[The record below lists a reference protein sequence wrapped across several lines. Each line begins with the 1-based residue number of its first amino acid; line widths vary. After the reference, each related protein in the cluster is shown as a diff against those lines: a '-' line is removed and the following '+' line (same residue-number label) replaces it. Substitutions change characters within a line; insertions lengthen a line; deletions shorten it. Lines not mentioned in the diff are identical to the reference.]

1 MLPVCICAH
10 NNRLQDMKSAY
21 EDCEKMDKI
30 SLSMLERQLATS
42 KKSLQQMEINRTN
55 EIVDNIFDVIIHADQ
70 DENYTLEDGE
80 IETLIEKIE
89 GIMGVEIA
97 DGLLKQ
103 KIIEN
108 GRDIDSIMMIIKG
121 LLDDDPT
128 TVVED
133 GEAIIRIQ

>member
-1 MLPVCICAH
+1 
-10 NNRLQDMKSAY
+10 
-21 EDCEKMDKI
+21 MDKI

-80 IETLIEKIE
+80 IETLIDKIE

-108 GRDIDSIMMIIKG
+108 GREIDSIMMIIKG